1 MSAPI
6 PFIGDPKIGN
16 DEFAFAEAFLRA
28 FPAAI
33 NMLRSDVSAAICGTA
48 ASEKLSVSAA

>member
-48 ASEKLSVSAA
+48 ASEKLSVSVA